1 MVIIKLLLDKF
12 LKIYYNNNIK
22 KKRKEVFQM
31 EKTKYDFML
40 DNLANRLQMI
50 ADKHIEELRKI
61 VEEG

>member
-1 MVIIKLLLDKF
+1 
-12 LKIYYNNNIK
+12 
-22 KKRKEVFQM
+22 M
-31 EKTKYDFML
+31 EKTKWDFML